1 MSLIA
6 GRIKKELKKQRLSII
21 ILFAKKTIGRKRRN
35 NDEILLHFPFS
46 LNYASL
52 MTGYHWGSRSLFA
65 EPPRTPLG
73 TAGSTLS
80 HRVGSS
86 LEFMEHREYLPGD
99 DLRRVDWN
107 AYARSDRLAVKW
119 CREEVNPHVDLLLDV
134 SRSMNLSG
142 TQKGAAVYAL
152 AGLFAA
158 SAAESRFSFAVF
170 VTDEGCRRLGRSHLV
185 PLEWD
190 PFDLNTTD
198 SPLDALNRQPPCWRP
213 RGIRIFL
220 SDLLFP
226 SDPATVLSRVH
237 GDAAVTIVGQLLAE
251 SDVEPPEQGNLRLV
265 DSENGEHLELYLD
278 SLARERYKRNLT
290 RHQENYHA
298 ACRRHGAFFTT
309 VVAERFLEDGRLDEL
324 FHAELLRYK

>member
-1 MSLIA
+1 M
-6 GRIKKELKKQRLSII
+6 
-21 ILFAKKTIGRKRRN
+21 
-35 NDEILLHFPFS
+35 DH
-46 LNYASL
+46 ASL
-52 MTGYHWGSRSLFA
+52 MLGYRWGSRSLFA
-65 EPPRTPLG
+65 EPPRPPLG
-73 TAGSTLS
+73 TMGNRLS
-80 HRVGSS
+80 RRVGSS

-99 DLRRVDWN
+99 DLRRIDWN
-107 AYARSDRLAVKW
+107 AYARSDRLTVKQY
-119 CREEVNPHVDLLLDV
+119 REEVNPHVDLLLDV

-158 SAAESRFSFAVF
+158 SAAESRFSFSVF

-190 PFDLNTTD
+190 PFDLNTIE
-198 SPLDALNRQPPCWRP
+198 SPSDAMNRQPPRWRS

-226 SDPATVLSRVH
+226 SDPETVVAQIQ
-237 GDAAVTIVGQLLAE
+237 GDAAVTIVVQLFAE
-251 SDVEPPEQGNLRLV
+251 SDIEPLEQGNLRLI
-265 DSENGEHLELYLD
+265 DSESGEQLELYLD
-278 SLARERYKRNLT
+278 VLAKERYKRNLV

-309 VVAERFLEDGRLDEL
+309 IVAERFLEDGRLDEL

>member
-1 MSLIA
+1 MTADRSPLSLWA
-6 GRIKKELKKQRLSII
+6 NVHN
-21 ILFAKKTIGRKRRN
+21 ILPIMDHAN
-35 NDEILLHFPFS
+35 
-46 LNYASL
+46 L
-52 MTGYHWGSRSLFA
+52 MLGYRWGSRSLFA

-73 TAGSTLS
+73 AAGNMLS
-80 HRVGSS
+80 RRVGSS

-99 DLRRVDWN
+99 DLRRIDWN
-107 AYARSDRLAVKW
+107 AYARSDRLAVKLY
-119 CREEVNPHVDLLLDV
+119 REEVNPHVDLLLDV

-142 TQKGAAVYAL
+142 TKKGAAAYAL

-158 SAAESRFSFAVF
+158 SAAESRFSFNVF

-190 PFDLNTTD
+190 PFDLRAVD
-198 SPLDALNRQPPCWRP
+198 SPSDALNRQPPGWRP

-226 SDPATVLSRVH
+226 ADPETVVANIH
-237 GDAAVTIVGQLLAE
+237 GDAAVTIVVQLLAE
-251 SDVEPPEQGNLRLV
+251 SDVEPPEQGNFRLV
-265 DSENGEHLELYLD
+265 DSESGERLELYLD
-278 SLARERYKRNLT
+278 SLARERYKRNLA
-290 RHQENYHA
+290 RHQENYHI